1 MEKAEVL
8 DSKSLECILREC
20 GENISDA
27 VCGFRPALLGIN
39 SKMGK
44 QSSAMPI
51 YASVILYKYTIH
63 I

>member
-8 DSKSLECILREC
+8 DSESLECILREC

-27 VCGFRPALLGIN
+27 VCGFRPVLLGIN

-44 QSSAMPI
+44 TKQCNAYI
-51 YASVILYKYTIH
+51 CKCNTI
-63 I
+63 